1 MTVFQPSN
9 RSAGLT
15 LIELLVVLVVLVALA
30 GILTP
35 LLPAVLQ
42 QSHGA
47 SSADN
52 MKEIAK
58 AVQLFQ
64 TSNSNRYPNGWDA
77 LFDETNSLI
86 ATTTGLT
93 YEDLASPST
102 LTAAQADRV
111 AEALVDVGITTLRE
125 HNSATTNATFEPYSG
140 ADITIATGPT
150 AGEVTLLTAA
160 GAAALNLEATGPNI
174 VAYVAVGV
182 GAQNTAV
189 GRSMLEAPVHFLEAG
204 ENPVEVYARF
214 LAVFAVPVTGPT
226 RLAGIATIDGGGLL
240 GLGDHLNEFYEA
252 NAN

>member
-1 MTVFQPSN
+1 MTFAKPSN

-64 TSNSNRYPNGWDA
+64 TTNGGQYPNGWDA
-77 LFDETNSLI
+77 LIDETNALI
-86 ATTTGLT
+86 ATSTDLT
-93 YEDLASPST
+93 YEDLGTPTT

-111 AEALVDVGITTLRE
+111 AEALVDAGITTLRE
-125 HNSATTNATFEPYSG
+125 HDSATTNATFEPYTG
-140 ADITIATGPT
+140 ADIAITTGPT
-150 AGEVTLLTAA
+150 AGEVALLTAA
-160 GAAALNLEATGPNI
+160 GATALNLEATGPNV
-174 VAYVAVGV
+174 VAYVVVGV
-182 GAQNTAV
+182 GAQSTAV
-189 GRSMLEAPVHFLEAG
+189 GRSMLEAPVHFLDGG
-204 ENPVEVYARF
+204 ENPVDEYARF
-214 LAVFAVPVTGPT
+214 IAVFAVPVNGPT
-226 RLAGIATIDGGGLL
+226 RLASVAAIDGGAVI